1 MTHGR
6 KFPVSHTGVMSLGE
20 SPFLETMF
28 RLAGIYV
35 LMIIYIGSSG
45 GIKVIVHTSFYHP
58 IKYVVPAQSLLSPHP
73 QQHPPSEPFLSLQA
87 PVFFHLI
94 YNTV

>member
-6 KFPVSHTGVMSLGE
+6 KFPVSHTGVMRLWQW
-20 SPFLETMF
+20 PFLEIMF
-28 RLAGIYV
+28 CLAGIYV

-45 GIKVIVHTSFYHP
+45 GIKVIIHTSFYRP
-58 IKYVVPAQSLLSPHP
+58 IKYVVSVQSLLSPHP
-73 QQHPPSEPFLSLQA
+73 QQHSPSEPFLSPQA